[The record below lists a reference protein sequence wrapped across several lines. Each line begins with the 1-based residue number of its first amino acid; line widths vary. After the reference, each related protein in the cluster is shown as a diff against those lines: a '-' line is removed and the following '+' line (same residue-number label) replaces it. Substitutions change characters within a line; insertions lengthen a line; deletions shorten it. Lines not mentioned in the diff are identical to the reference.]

1 MPIRGRSLF
10 PYLAAA
16 LGVGAMAYA
25 VSFGTLPPAD
35 FTFVNGTEIKSVDP
49 ARITGQPEGRI
60 VFALFEGLVNWHPK
74 TLAPVPGVAE
84 RWEISDDGLRYT
96 FYLRPDAR
104 WSDGSPVTADDF
116 AYSFRRTLDP
126 TTGSEY
132 TNQLWYIKNAKKYN
146 FGGNALKPGDPVEV
160 ELLEQPPDALPFAR
174 GVVLRGEF
182 ESVEIVAGFDPAK
195 EKEEQPR
202 IYTVKID
209 GQTRRYTSEP
219 ALAEGN
225 VLLCKQV
232 LLDFE
237 HVGVKVI
244 DARTL
249 ELTLAEPTP
258 FFLSLTGFYPLFP
271 VNPKCVD
278 TYGYP
283 AWTRPENIVTNGAFV
298 LKERRIR
305 DRIRMVKSPTYWDRE
320 NVRLDS
326 VDALAVESATT
337 ALNLYMTGKVDWIPT
352 VPSTVVK
359 DLLEQDRDDFLVAP
373 YLVTEFYRVNTTEPP
388 LNDVRVRKA
397 LAMAINRKQ
406 IVETVTQ
413 AGEDPARSLVPPG
426 MPNYESPK
434 FRGYDP
440 QRAKKLLAEAG
451 YPGGRGFPKISI
463 LYNASEG
470 AAAVAQLVQAQWAD
484 TLGIETGLRQEEWN
498 SFLTSQQLMQYEI
511 SRSGWIGDYVDPNTF
526 LDMFV
531 TDSAH
536 NQTGWSNARYDEL
549 IRSARG
555 EQDPKRRMEIFR
567 EAENILLDELPVIPL
582 FYGMSKNMVRPYVR
596 GFYSNIQNVHPLR
609 AIGIDEQAK
618 REFIAEGDYL

>member
-1 MPIRGRSLF
+1 
-10 PYLAAA
+10 
-16 LGVGAMAYA
+16 

-74 TLAPVPGVAE
+74 TLAPIPGVAE
-84 RWEISDDGLRYT
+84 RWEISGDGLRYT

-126 TTGSEY
+126 MTGSEY
-132 TNQLWYIKNAKKYN
+132 SYQLWYIENAKKYN
-146 FGGNALKPGDPVEV
+146 VGGGALEAGDPVEV
-160 ELLEQPPDALPFAR
+160 ELLEQPPDALPYAR
-174 GVVLRGEF
+174 GVVLRGTLEKIETLGGEEREF
-182 ESVEIVAGFDPAK
+182 R
-195 EKEEQPR
+195 PR
-202 IYTVKID
+202 VYVVNID
-209 GQTRRYTSEP
+209 GQTRRYTSDP
-219 ALAEGN
+219 AAAKGD

-232 LLDFE
+232 LFDFE

-258 FFLSLTGFYPLFP
+258 FFLALTGFYPLFP
-271 VNPKCVD
+271 VNRQCVD

-283 AWTRPENIVTNGAFV
+283 EWTRPENIVTNGAFV

-305 DRIRMVKSPTYWDRE
+305 DRIRMIKSPTYWDRE

-326 VDALAVESATT
+326 VDALAVESVTT
-337 ALNLYMTGKVDWIPT
+337 ALNLYMTGKVDWIPS

-359 DLLEQDRDDFLVAP
+359 DLLEQNRGDFLVAP
-373 YLVTEFYRVNTTEPP
+373 YLVTEFYRVNTTKPP
-388 LNDVRVRKA
+388 LNDARVRKA
-397 LAMAINRKQ
+397 LAMAIDRRE

-413 AGEDPARSLVPPG
+413 AGEAPALSLVPPG

-440 QRAKKLLAEAG
+440 ERAKKLLADAG

-463 LYNASEG
+463 LYNASES

-498 SFLTSQQLMQYEI
+498 SFLTSQQLMQYEVA
-511 SRSGWIGDYVDPNTF
+511 RSGWIGDYVDPNTF

-531 TDSAH
+531 TGGAN

-549 IRSARG
+549 LRQARG

-567 EAENILLDELPVIPL
+567 DAEKILLDELPIIPL
-582 FYGMSKNMVRPYVR
+582 FNGVSKNMVRPYVR
-596 GFYSNIQNVHPLR
+596 GFYPNIQDIHPLR
-609 AIGIDEQAK
+609 AIEIDQEAK
-618 REFIAEGDYL
+618 REFVAEGDFR